1 MQGVQFRQTQKT
13 EKGSVCCRAD
23 VLWPAANPS
32 KLLLPRCAGRNQE
45 REMSRDIIERRQI
58 DFVSADER
66 FSRSPRELTPTGQP
80 AKPPDEQILY
90 GVIGNRLNPPT
101 FETGVPLRRRTA
113 VEGIAPTHDRPGKR
127 NAAGAGRRSEIDM
140 KICIDGK
147 PHEWHSKG
155 PLEVRCAR
163 CPRIALKSKIGTEK
177 IHAMKYKAPI

>member
-1 MQGVQFRQTQKT
+1 
-13 EKGSVCCRAD
+13 
-23 VLWPAANPS
+23 
-32 KLLLPRCAGRNQE
+32 
-45 REMSRDIIERRQI
+45 MSRDIIERRQI

-90 GVIGNRLNPPT
+90 GVKGNRLNPPT

-177 IHAMKYKAPI
+177 IHAMKYKAPITLKFPKGVPACCDPAGHHWQRNGRRQNRALCTRCKRTAQIAEEA